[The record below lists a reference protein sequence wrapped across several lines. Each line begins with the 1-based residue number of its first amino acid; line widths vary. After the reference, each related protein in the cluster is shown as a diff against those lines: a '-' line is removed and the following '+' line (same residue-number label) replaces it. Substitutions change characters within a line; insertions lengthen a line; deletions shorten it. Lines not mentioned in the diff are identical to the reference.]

1 VPCCEGQGQP
11 PIRPLSLP
19 PGKKAYVI
27 QPFRKLFRL
36 TGLLFPAL
44 YLWTSKEVTLAFTI
58 VLLGF
63 FLGLEGLRFRRSAVN
78 EALFR
83 YGSVILRKEERTR
96 LTAITWF
103 LLGALPTVLFFT
115 RQVAVT
121 AWFFFLFG
129 DVAAELVG
137 TRWGRTR
144 VLGKTLEGSLA
155 CLTTCLIVG
164 LAAWAW
170 LRTPWSAVVAG
181 ALAATVIELLPLPMD
196 DNFTVPLIAGL
207 AMMPFAG

>member
-1 VPCCEGQGQP
+1 MRAGATPEL
-11 PIRPLSLP
+11 RRSPLLL
-19 PGKKAYVI
+19 GKKAYVI

-36 TGLLFPAL
+36 TGLLFPAV
-44 YLWTSKEVTLAFTI
+44 YLWTSKEVTLAFAL
-58 VLLGF
+58 VLLIL
-63 FLGLEGLRFRRSAVN
+63 FLTLEGLRFRRAAVN
-78 EALFR
+78 EVLFR
-83 YGSVILRKEERTR
+83 YGSVILREGERTR

-103 LLGALPTVLFFT
+103 LLGALPAVLLFT

-121 AWFFFLFG
+121 AWLFFLFG

-155 CLTTCLIVG
+155 CLATCFIVG

-170 LRTPWSAVVAG
+170 LGMPWPAVVAG

-196 DNFTVPLIAGL
+196 DNFTVPLVAGL
-207 AMMPFAG
+207 AMIPFTG